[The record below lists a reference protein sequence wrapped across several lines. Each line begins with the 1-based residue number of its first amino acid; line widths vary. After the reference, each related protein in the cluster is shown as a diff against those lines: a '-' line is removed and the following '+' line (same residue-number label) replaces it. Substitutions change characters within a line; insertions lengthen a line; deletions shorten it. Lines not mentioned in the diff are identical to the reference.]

1 MMRQRRGWGK
11 SRKTHKE
18 KTKSIHEL
26 ERRVKRS
33 HNMVIVH
40 ESVVAK
46 AVKQN
51 HYKQLGHNNDGIIE
65 PCSIGLSSGGETL

>member
-1 MMRQRRGWGK
+1 MIRQRREGSK

-18 KTKSIHEL
+18 KTISPHEL
-26 ERRVKRS
+26 ERIVKRS

-51 HYKQLGHNNDGIIE
+51 HYKQLGHNNGGTIQ
-65 PCSIGLSSGGETL
+65 PCSIDLSSGEKTL